1 MKKTIQALARICEG
15 HRFTEKLLF
24 TPSYA
29 TGLQMCEYLARTGTC
44 WINLRVTTPAGYA
57 GQMLSGSFAVA
68 GKRLL
73 EQHETLLI
81 IETLYRT
88 DRTLREGLRYFG
100 EVEAMPGI
108 IKCLGRSISEMR
120 MAGLTSRTLNPEAF
134 LTLEKGEELLR
145 LLKSYETFQVANK
158 LVDRPALLKDA
169 LDKAQ
174 EWPALPKDSLV
185 MTVSDVPFTFLEREF
200 IRKVG
205 GDGLLVLDH
214 SIPLRIGVPR
224 RFFSPSASEKGC
236 APTPERDIDLLPWLF
251 SPQDA
256 AAAKIDGSVA
266 LFHALGE
273 SNEVREVF
281 RRILGGKMWLDDV
294 EILISA
300 SKPYISTIFELAQ
313 SLEVP
318 VTFASGIPIAYTRPG
333 RALML
338 YLDWQAEDF
347 HDTYLRSLLAEGLLD
362 LKKPGIEGNRP
373 LASRVARL
381 LLEAAICWG
390 RDRYP
395 RRLQALME
403 NYRLKA
409 QAASEE
415 GEDGLAGW
423 YKKREAQTAWVS
435 RLVMEILDTVPQP
448 EPDGTVTT
456 SEVFLGAK
464 VFLEKF
470 CRTASDLDALAN
482 TRLAEV
488 LDSLGQAPA
497 LVEPAKEVVERLKR
511 MLEEISVGASR
522 PRPGHIHV
530 THYKGGG
537 VSGRGHTFVL
547 GLDQNR
553 FPGAALQDPVI
564 LDKERLS
571 LSKDLALSSDLIEEC
586 IYLMAKA
593 LGSLRGRVTLSYSCR
608 DLKEDREVFPS
619 SLMLGVYRLATRD
632 RRGNYQDLLRFLGE
646 PVGFI
651 PRGES
656 CPLTDWEWWLSQRQ
670 VVNFG
675 KASVYENYPHL
686 KGGDRAEEQRILE
699 HLTEYDGWVPTF
711 AGIEDTLQGEVV
723 ISASRLEGLAKCP
736 FAFFLQHELG
746 IEPIEE
752 TERELGQWLS
762 PPQRGELLHEVFYRF
777 MEALKAKGEKPSR
790 ASHQDLLERLA
801 LEEVARFQ
809 EEIPPASDF
818 AYQREVKEI
827 KQACLIFLTDE
838 EARSGE
844 VEPQFFELSF
854 GLKGEAKCAASTE
867 EPVKIRLPRS
877 GGFKLRGRIDRVDR
891 VGDHEYEVWDYKTG
905 SSFGYKDE
913 SYINRGRLLQH
924 ALYAEVAEFLL
935 RQAVDPKARVVRA
948 GYFFPSAKGEGLR
961 VHKDP
966 VAKETLFEALED
978 LFELLRKGVFPSSY
992 DNDPCGICD
1001 YSKICGGPGVTITR
1015 LQEKIENDPKLKPL
1029 LRIKEYV

>member
-1 MKKTIQALARICEG
+1 MIRMIQALAHICEA

-24 TPSYA
+24 MPSYA
-29 TGLQMCEYLARTGTC
+29 TGLQLCEYLARTGTS
-44 WINLRVTTPAGYA
+44 WINLRVTTPTGYA
-57 GQMLSGSFAVA
+57 GQMLSGSLATA

-73 EQHETLLI
+73 EQHETLII
-81 IETLYRT
+81 IETLYRA

-108 IKCLGRSISEMR
+108 IEYLGRSLTEMR
-120 MAGLTSRTLNPEAF
+120 MAGLSSRMFNPGAF

-145 LLKSYETFQVANK
+145 LMKSYEAFLAANK
-158 LVDRPALLKDA
+158 IVDRPALLKDA

-174 EWPALPKDSLV
+174 EWPALPEDSLV
-185 MTVSDVPFTFLEREF
+185 MAVSDVPFNFLEREF

-205 GDGLLVLDH
+205 GDGLLLLDH
-214 SIPLRIGVPR
+214 SIPFGLRVPR
-224 RFFSPSASEKGC
+224 RFFSPPASEKGR
-236 APTPERDIDLLPWLF
+236 APAPERDIELLSWLF

-256 AAAKIDGSVA
+256 PVAKGDGSVA

-281 RRILGGKMWLDDV
+281 RRILGSKTWLDDV
-294 EILISA
+294 EILITG

-338 YLDWQAEDF
+338 FLDWQAEDF

-362 LKKPGIEGNRP
+362 IKKPGVEGDRP
-373 LASRVARL
+373 MASRVARL

-390 RDRYP
+390 RDRYL
-395 RRLQALME
+395 RRLQALRE

-409 QAASEE
+409 QAAREE
-415 GEDGLAGW
+415 GEDDLAGW
-423 YKKREAQTAWVS
+423 YEKRRVQTAWVS
-435 RLVMEILDTVPQP
+435 SLVVEILDTVPQP

-456 SEVFLGAK
+456 SQVFLGAK
-464 VFLEKF
+464 IFLEKF
-470 CRTASDLDALAN
+470 CRTASDLDALAKN
-482 TRLAEV
+482 RLTEF
-488 LDSLGQAPA
+488 LDSMGQAPA
-497 LVEPAKEVVERLKR
+497 LVESAKQVADRLKK
-511 MLEEISVGASR
+511 MVEEISVGASR
-522 PRPGHIHV
+522 PRPGHMHV
-530 THYKGGG
+530 THYKSGG

-571 LSKDLALSSDLIEEC
+571 LSKDLALSNDLVEEN

-593 LGSLRGRVTLSYSCR
+593 LGSLRGGVTFSYSCR

-619 SLMLGVYRLATRD
+619 SLMLGVYRVATLD
-632 RRGNYQDLLRFLGE
+632 RRGNYQDLLKFLGE

-656 CPLTDWEWWLSQRQ
+656 SPLSDWEWWLSQRQ

-686 KGGDRAEEQRILE
+686 EAGDRAEEQRILDR
-699 HLTEYDGWVPTF
+699 LTEYDGWIPTF
-711 AGIEDTLQGEVV
+711 AGSEDTLQGEVT
-723 ISASRLEGLAKCP
+723 ISPSRLEGLARCP
-736 FAFFLQHELG
+736 FAFFLQHKLG
-746 IEPIEE
+746 IEPMEE
-752 TERELGQWLS
+752 TERDLGQWLS
-762 PPQRGELLHEVFYRF
+762 PLQRGELLHEVFYRF
-777 MEALKAKGEKPSR
+777 MEALKAKGEKVSR
-790 ASHQDLLERLA
+790 TSHQDLLERLA
-801 LEEVARFQ
+801 LEEVAHFK
-809 EEIPPASDF
+809 EEVPPASDF

-827 KQACLIFLTDE
+827 KQACLIFLTNE

-844 VEPQFFELSF
+844 VDPQFFELSF
-854 GLKGEAKCAASTE
+854 GLKGGATCAASTE
-867 EPVKIRLPRS
+867 QPVEIRLPRS
-877 GGFKLRGRIDRVDR
+877 GSFKLRGRIDRIDR

-924 ALYAEVAEFLL
+924 ALYAEAAEFLL
-935 RQAVDPKARVVRA
+935 RQAVDPEARVVRA
-948 GYFFPSAKGEGLR
+948 GYFFPSPKGEGLR
-961 VHKDP
+961 IHKDP
-966 VAKETLFEALED
+966 VAKDTLFEALED
-978 LFELLRKGVFPSSY
+978 LFDLLRKGVFPSSY
-992 DNDPCGICD
+992 DEDSCGICD
-1001 YSKICGGPGVTITR
+1001 YSKICGGPGEAVTR
-1015 LQEKIENDPKLKPL
+1015 LKEKIENDPKLKPL
-1029 LRIKEYV
+1029 LRLKDYV